1 MTDDPGPGTAPG
13 PAAPPGPAAA
23 PGRTAPPGPAAPA
36 GTGALIRPYL
46 SARVAAEP
54 APAPAADGAAAGTA
68 TVGAPGLRPFLLTS
82 GRTTS
87 VVTIAIETQVIS
99 TDDGRDKVDT
109 LTFERRDIVALCEEP
124 LALAEIAAMLGLH
137 LGVVRVLVGDL
148 STEGLL
154 AVYLP
159 DADVAQDVDTLL
171 RVIRGL
177 RAIS

>member
-1 MTDDPGPGTAPG
+1 VTEDPGPGSAG
-13 PAAPPGPAAA
+13 EPAAPTG
-23 PGRTAPPGPAAPA
+23 G
-36 GTGALIRPYL
+36 GALIRPYL
-46 SARVAAEP
+46 SARVSAEPRPAATGGTAAEP
-54 APAPAADGAAAGTA
+54 GS
-68 TVGAPGLRPFLLTS
+68 VEAPGLRPYLLTS
-82 GRTTS
+82 GRTTADVS
-87 VVTIAIETQVIS
+87 IAIETQVIS
-99 TDDGRDKVDT
+99 TDAGRDKVDT